1 MYIHLTRYLSC
12 EVDKCVNRNVCVSKE
27 TYKRDLISSTWHDE
41 RCEFRQMCQ
50 NRPVHIKRKS
60 QRRRE
65 WIKRDVNESKETWM
79 NQKRREWIKR
89 DVNESKETYTHQTQ
103 VTKKTW
109 QETWMNQKRREW
121 IKRDVRVSNETY
133 KWDLTI
139 CTWQDE
145 RCEFWQMRQKR
156 RTTNSIHTRKVYI
169 SKERYVN

>member
-109 QETWMNQKRREW
+109 QETWMNRKRPIHIKHKSQKRRDKRHEW
-121 IKRDVRVSNETY
+121 IKRDANESKETYVYQMRHTNET
-133 KWDLTI
+133 
-139 CTWQDE
+139 
-145 RCEFWQMRQKR
+145 
-156 RTTNSIHTRKVYI
+156 
-169 SKERYVN
+169 